1 MAFTKLK
8 KAKGP
13 LSQSS
18 PNNLQGGQQEEGQG
32 VVLHVHGEA
41 IVGVSHKFKFHL
53 YLTSYTMFNVPFVFD
68 VIYICTIPC
77 IMPP

>member
-32 VVLHVHGEA
+32 VVLDDHGEA
-41 IVGVSHKFKFHL
+41 IVG
-53 YLTSYTMFNVPFVFD
+53 
-68 VIYICTIPC
+68 CQ
-77 IMPP
+77 